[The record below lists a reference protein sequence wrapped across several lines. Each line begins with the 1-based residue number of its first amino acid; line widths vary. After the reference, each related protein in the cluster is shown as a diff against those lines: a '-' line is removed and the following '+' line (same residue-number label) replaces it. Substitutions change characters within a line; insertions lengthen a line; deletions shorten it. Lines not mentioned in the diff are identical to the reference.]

1 MDLSLQ
7 RVPQVGQA
15 CTFLVWGLGRVEGG
29 IQKRL
34 PQGRHE
40 EDAQEGLRSLT
51 LHCPSL
57 FPVSH

>member
-15 CTFLVWGLGRVEGG
+15 CTFLVCGLGRVEGG

-40 EDAQEGLRSLT
+40 EGVQEGLRSFT
-51 LHCPSL
+51 LRCPFL